1 MAGDL
6 EIRHC
11 RALVAVNDHGGV
23 SSAARALGLAQ
34 STVSETLLSLERLIN
49 APVLL
54 RRRGQEAALTA
65 AAVALLPHARTL
77 ISASE
82 AALATVT
89 LDNRGVI
96 RLGAVE
102 SASTFLLPRALATF
116 RSHWPSVEVQ
126 ITIGLCD
133 ELRER
138 VHRGE
143 LDAAITVEGSE
154 GALAREES
162 WSRILSPTQL
172 CLFVSSRETL
182 SGLRIRQR
190 DLARRPLL
198 LPDPDGAF
206 NALMRA
212 WFATPNDRPRFE
224 SAGSIDGVKIGVRSG
239 EFVGVLP
246 SYAVAREL
254 ASGEFLDVPVQE
266 PMPAIA
272 LGLTTQRRPIVAS
285 PLHDMIQRIEAA
297 LDLRERTEQPPRKPT
312 AKTPRLVRRPPS

>member
-11 RALVAVNDHGGV
+11 RALVAVTDHGGV
-23 SSAARALGLAQ
+23 GSAARALGLAQ
-34 STVSETLLSLERLIN
+34 STVSETLLSLERLIS

-65 AAVALLPHARTL
+65 AAVALLPHARSL
-77 ISASE
+77 IAASE

-89 LDNRGVI
+89 AENRSVI

-116 RSHWPSVEVQ
+116 RSHWPSVEVH

-143 LDAAITVEGSE
+143 LDAAITVEGLR
-154 GALAREES
+154 GALARAQS
-162 WSRILSPTQL
+162 WSRILSPSRL
-172 CLFVSSRETL
+172 CLFVSSRERL
-182 SGLRIRQR
+182 SGLKIKQR
-190 DLARRPLL
+190 ELARRPLL
-198 LPDPDGAF
+198 LPDPDGAL
-206 NALMRA
+206 NALMRG
-212 WFATPNDRPRFE
+212 WFAAANNRPRLE
-224 SAGSIDGVKIGVRSG
+224 SAGSVDAVKIAVRSG
-239 EFVGVLP
+239 PFVGVLP
-246 SYAVAREL
+246 SYTVAKEL
-254 ASGEFLDVPVQE
+254 VSGEFLDVPVYE
-266 PMPAIA
+266 PVPAIA
-272 LGLTTQRRPIVAS
+272 LGLTTQRRPIPDS

-297 LDLRERTEQPPRKPT
+297 LDLREYTEVPQRM
-312 AKTPRLVRRPPS
+312 